1 MQISPANF
9 IGFSTSSKGQK
20 TFQSF
25 NPILNHEIEHSFFE
39 ATEDEIDAAMQLAK
53 KAFPFLAQ
61 TTGKSRAV
69 FLREIGNLL
78 EINRSELIHQYSLES
93 GLNAERGNV
102 ELNRTIWQLETFA
115 RTIEQENWDLLQQ
128 DEADLARLPNP
139 KPAFR
144 KVAFPLGPVVV
155 FGASNFP
162 FAYSTV
168 GGDTASALAAGC
180 PVIVKSHPMHAGTSN
195 LVAQLVIEAARKT
208 GMPDG
213 TFSHLNAVDF
223 EVGTKLVLHPNTK
236 AVGFTGSFAGGMALQ
251 KLSQQRDEPIPV
263 FAEMG
268 SLNPIVILPQA
279 MQNDGSKIALQI
291 ANSITQSAGQF
302 CTKPGLLFVL
312 QHEHLDDFLDQ
323 LKTNFEAVE
332 PQCMLHPNIWKRYNH
347 GRETISS
354 QENVAT
360 WIDVKT
366 KKPNFGTPQISQT
379 NGKTFPQNRK
389 LQEEVFGPH
398 SLLIICENLS
408 ELQSC
413 IQSLSGQL
421 TASIFA
427 SAEEMKNHFNIL
439 FDLQQIAGRI
449 ILNGVPT
456 GVEVCDSMHHG
467 GPFPATTD
475 SRFTA
480 VGKDAIWRFLRP
492 ISFQNLD

>member
-1 MQISPANF
+1 MQISSANF
-9 IGFSTSSKGQK
+9 IGFSSSSKGQK
-20 TFQSF
+20 TFKSF
-25 NPILNHEIEHSFFE
+25 NPLLNQEIDFIFFE
-39 ATEDEIDAAMQLAK
+39 ATKDEIEETMQLAK
-53 KAFPFLAQ
+53 KAFPILAQ
-61 TTGKSRAV
+61 TTGKSRAI

-78 EINRSELIHQYSLES
+78 EINRSILIQQYSLES

-102 ELNRTIWQLETFA
+102 EMTRTIWQLETFA
-115 RTIEQENWDLLQQ
+115 RMVEQENWDLLQQ

-162 FAYSTV
+162 FAYSTA

-195 LVAQLVIEAARKT
+195 LVAQLVIRAAQKT

-213 TFSHLNAVDF
+213 TFSHLNALDF
-223 EVGTKLVLHPNTK
+223 EVGTQLVLHPNTK
-236 AVGFTGSFAGGMALQ
+236 AVGFTGSFTGGMALQ
-251 KLSQQRDEPIPV
+251 KLAQQREETIPV

-268 SLNPIVILPQA
+268 SLNPIVILPEA
-279 MQNDGSKIALQI
+279 MQKDGEKIALQI

-312 QHEHLDDFLDQ
+312 KNDRMDSFLNE
-323 LKTNFEAVE
+323 LKTNFMAVE
-332 PQCMLHPNIWKRYNH
+332 PQCMLHPSIWKRYNL
-347 GRETISS
+347 GREAISV
-354 QENVAT
+354 QEKVST
-360 WIDVKT
+360 WIEVKSE
-366 KKPNFGTPQISQT
+366 KPNFGTPQISQT
-379 NGKTFPQNRK
+379 DGKTFQQNRK

-398 SLLIICENLS
+398 SLLIVCEDLS

-421 TASIFA
+421 TASVFA
-427 SAEEMKNHFNIL
+427 SAEEMKSHSNLL
-439 FDLQQIAGRI
+439 FDLKQIAGRI
-449 ILNGVPT
+449 ILNGLPT

-480 VGKDAIWRFLRP
+480 VGKDAIWRFLRA
-492 ISFQNLD
+492 ITIQNF